1 MTIRVSDL
9 GQQIKSLRKLKG
21 LRQDQLAE
29 IASIDSKSLS
39 RIERGVFLPSLDTVQ
54 KLADA
59 LGISVAEMFGDDA
72 RDARVLRMQL
82 LSLAVST
89 ADADL
94 QQAVISLSTQLR
106 KESS

>member
-1 MTIRVSDL
+1 MTIRVTDL
-9 GQQIKSLRKLKG
+9 GQQLKSLRKLKG

-29 IASIDSKSLS
+29 LASIDSKSLS

-72 RDARVLRMQL
+72 QDVRVLRRSL
-82 LSLAVST
+82 LQAAAT
-89 ADADL
+89 TPDADL
-94 QQAVISLSTQLR
+94 QVVLDAIFKARSRL
-106 KESS
+106 

>member
-9 GQQIKSLRKLKG
+9 GQQLKSLRKLKG

-29 IASIDSKSLS
+29 LAGIDSKSLS

-72 RDARVLRMQL
+72 RDTRVLRRHL
-82 LSLAVST
+82 LEVAAT
-89 ADADL
+89 TPDADL
-94 QQAVISLSTQLR
+94 QVILDAVSKARSGL
-106 KESS
+106 